1 MLNAFTGAQ
10 VRSAEAP
17 FLAAGH
23 GDALMQKAAHG
34 LFRVALGM
42 LRSAG
47 HSAISS
53 TVMVLAGPGNN
64 GGDALYAGER
74 LLRRGVAV
82 TAITVAEQVHPDA
95 AAAFTLRGGRLRHLT
110 QDNLPDL
117 AAQAARVHLVI
128 DGILGTGA
136 RGGLRGSAAELVST
150 INTRAGLRGQRSLL
164 VVACDVPSGVNV
176 DTGELSDPVLFA
188 DATVTFGA
196 AKSGLL
202 VSGGALAAGEL
213 NVVDLGLF
221 KSTPAATAPEP
232 AMRRLEAHDV
242 AALYRR
248 PRTGDHK
255 YTRGVLGIAAGS
267 AQYPGAAVLAT
278 GAALAT
284 GLGMVRYLGPTAVA
298 TIISAVHP
306 EVVSSTGDIEDA
318 RSQAW
323 LVGPGAVEDD
333 AQARRARGAIA
344 SGLPVVVDAGAL
356 PEVPERVGSHVILTP
371 HAGELR
377 TLLASRG
384 IDVARAAI
392 EAAPARYAL
401 EVAQLTGAT
410 VLLKGFTTITASPT
424 GEVFSQAEAP
434 PWLATAGSGDTL
446 SGILGA
452 LVATLAEDDGAAARL
467 GLPAGATWAAVAA
480 AAALIHGLAG
490 ERAAAAGPVV
500 VSGLPVHIGSVLA
513 DLLAERP

>member
-10 VRSAEAP
+10 VRAAEVP
-17 FLAAGH
+17 FLNAGH
-23 GDALMQKAAHG
+23 GNTLMQKAAHG
-34 LFRVALGM
+34 LFLVALEM

-47 HSAISS
+47 HSAKRSS
-53 TVMVLAGPGNN
+53 VVVLVGSGNN
-64 GGDALYAGER
+64 GADALYAGER

-82 TAITVAEQVHPDA
+82 TAIAVADEVHSEA
-95 AAAFTLRGGRLRHLT
+95 SEAFGRRGGRVLHLGPE
-110 QDNLPDL
+110 NFPDL
-117 AAQAARVHLVI
+117 AARAVRATLVI

-136 RGGLRGSAAELVST
+136 RGGLRGIAAELVSA
-150 INTRAGLRGQRSLL
+150 INTGAGERSVRSLL
-164 VVACDVPSGVNV
+164 VVACDLPSGVDV
-176 DTGELSDPVLFA
+176 DSGELLEPVLLA

-196 AKSGLL
+196 AKTGLL

-213 NVVDLGLF
+213 NVVDIGLGMT
-221 KSTPAATAPEP
+221 TPGADTAMEP
-232 AMRRLEAHDV
+232 PMRRLEAHDV
-242 AALYRR
+242 SALYRR
-248 PRTGDHK
+248 PQVGDHK
-255 YTRGVLGIAAGS
+255 YTRGVLGVAAGS

-284 GLGMVRYLGPTAVA
+284 GLGMVRYLGPPAVA
-298 TIISAVHP
+298 TIINAVHP
-306 EVVSSTGDIEDA
+306 EVVCSTGDVEDS

-333 AQARRARGAIA
+333 DQARRARGAIA

-356 PEVPERVGSHVILTP
+356 SEVPERVESSVILTP

-377 TLLASRG
+377 ALLATRG
-384 IDVARAAI
+384 IDVSRADI
-392 EAAPARYAL
+392 EAAPARFAL
-401 EVAQLTGAT
+401 EAARLTGAT
-410 VLLKGFTTITASPT
+410 VLLKGFTTITAAPT

-452 LVATLAEDDGAAARL
+452 LVATLAEDDGVAARL
-467 GLPAGATWAAVAA
+467 GLPASATWAAVAA

-490 ERAAAAGPVV
+490 MRAAEYGPVV
-500 VSGLPVHIGSVLA
+500 VAGLPRHIGAVLA
-513 DLLAERP
+513 DILA